1 MKLFFSPTSPFVRKV
16 RVSAFELGLDQ
27 ELELLACAAHPVNRD
42 MNIVAHNPLGKI
54 PTLLTDDGMAIYDSR
69 VICEY
74 LHGLVKGS
82 TLFPAD
88 RTAAIVDQA
97 LADGMMDAALL
108 GRTESNLRP
117 EPYRWDK
124 WIEVQVA
131 KVASALDR
139 FEQGAGGFDGRV
151 DIGTISI
158 GCALSYL
165 DLRYGHIDWRTS
177 RPALAGWYEA
187 FSQRPSFQATRL
199 G

>member
-27 ELELLACAAHPVNRD
+27 KIELLACAAHPVNRD

-54 PTLLTDDGMAIYDSR
+54 PTLLTDDGVAIYDSR

-108 GRTESNLRP
+108 GRTESNLRD
-117 EPYRWDK
+117 EQYRWDK
-124 WIEVQVA
+124 WIKVQLE
-131 KVASALDR
+131 KVGSALDR
-139 FEQGAGGFDGRV
+139 FEQEAEAFGNRV

-158 GCALSYL
+158 GCGLSYL

-177 RPALAGWYEA
+177 RTALSRWYET
-187 FSQRPSFQATRL
+187 FSERPSFRATHL